1 LDEESRLNIANPRE
15 RLAAAWAPE
24 LLDALD
30 QLVTERVD
38 AELTRLAVGN
48 GPRWLT
54 LEQAAARL
62 GCTPAAVRMRASRGR
77 LVTRRHGRRVYV
89 AAESVDKLA

>member
-1 LDEESRLNIANPRE
+1 MDSFTPPRE
-15 RLAAAWAPE
+15 RLAAVLAPN

-30 QLVTERVD
+30 QLVTERVE
-38 AELTRLAVGN
+38 AELARLAAATDN

-54 LEQAAARL
+54 LDQAAARL
-62 GCTPAAVRMRASRGR
+62 GCSPAAVRMRASRGR
-77 LVTRRHGRRVYV
+77 LVTRHRGRRVYV